1 MLRTV
6 AGMAISLMLLAGGPA
21 GAQAPAPGLLR
32 EIYQELVEIDTSDA
46 TGDTTRAAEAMAAR
60 LRAGGLAPADVQVIV
75 PPGGPKKG
83 NLVARL
89 RGTGAKKPLLLLAH
103 IDTVNAKREDWQ
115 RDPFK
120 LIEENGYFHARG
132 AADNKAMAAALVS
145 IMIELKQQNAR
156 PERDLII
163 ALTADEEII
172 PSQFSGIEYLIK
184 NHRPLIDAEL
194 ALNEGGGGLFDKNGK
209 PLYHGIQAGEK
220 VFQTYR
226 LEVTNPGGHSAR
238 PSKDNAIYHLAAGL
252 ARLAEHDFPFKLLPV
267 TRSYFE
273 RAAAFESGQMAADMK
288 GILTDPPDAQA
299 LARIGNAPRF
309 NALIRTTC
317 VATML
322 DAGHATNAL
331 PQRARA
337 VVNCRVLPGE
347 SVDEVQKTLARVLAN
362 DKISIA
368 PDGAPV
374 LSPPPPLTP
383 EIMRPVNEITAS
395 LWPGVPVVPTLSA
408 GATDGRFLA
417 NIGIPTYGITGQF
430 RDADGNGVH
439 GLNERIRVK
448 SFYEGHQFLNR
459 LIRALAAAR

>member
-1 MLRTV
+1 MIRTIAMLAAAAFLSTGTAV
-6 AGMAISLMLLAGGPA
+6 A
-21 GAQAPAPGLLR
+21 QDTAPPLLR
-32 EIYQELVEIDTSDA
+32 AIYQELVEIDTSDA
-46 TGDTTRAAEAMAAR
+46 SGDTTRAAEAMAAR
-60 LRAGGLAPADVQVIV
+60 LRAGGIPAADIQVLV

-89 RGTGAKKPLLLLAH
+89 RGSGEKKPLLLLAH
-103 IDTVNAKREDWQ
+103 IDVVNAKREDWQ

-120 LIEENGYFHARG
+120 LIEEDGYFYARG
-132 AADNKAMAAALVS
+132 AADDKAMAAALVT
-145 IMIELKQQNAR
+145 IMIELKQQNVR
-156 PERDLII
+156 LNRDLIL

-172 PSQFSGIEYLIK
+172 PSPFSGIDYLIR
-184 NHRPLIDAEL
+184 NHRNLIEAEF
-194 ALNEGGGGLFDKNGK
+194 ALNEGGGGQLDKAGK

-226 LEVTNPGGHSAR
+226 LEVTNAGGHSAR

-252 ARLAEHDFPFKLLPV
+252 ARLAQYDFPFKLLPV
-267 TRSYFE
+267 TRAYFE
-273 RAAAFESGQMAADMK
+273 RAANFESGQTSADMRA
-288 GILTDPPDAQA
+288 ILQNPPDAAA
-299 LARIGNAPRF
+299 LARLSDSPRF
-309 NALIRTTC
+309 NALMRTTC

-347 SVDEVQKTLARVLAN
+347 AVDEVQKTLARVFAN
-362 DKISIA
+362 DRISIT
-368 PDGAPV
+368 PDGAAV
-374 LSPPPPLTP
+374 LSPPPPLTQ
-383 EIMRPVNEITAS
+383 EIMGPVNEISAS
-395 LWPGVPVVPTLSA
+395 LWPGVPVIPTLSA

-430 RDADGNGVH
+430 RDADGGGVH

-448 SFYEGHQFLNR
+448 SFYEGHRFLDR
-459 LIRALAAAR
+459 LVRALAR

>member
-1 MLRTV
+1 
-6 AGMAISLMLLAGGPA
+6 
-21 GAQAPAPGLLR
+21 
-32 EIYQELVEIDTSDA
+32 
-46 TGDTTRAAEAMAAR
+46 
-60 LRAGGLAPADVQVIV
+60 
-75 PPGGPKKG
+75 
-83 NLVARL
+83 
-89 RGTGAKKPLLLLAH
+89 
-103 IDTVNAKREDWQ
+103 
-115 RDPFK
+115 
-120 LIEENGYFHARG
+120 
-132 AADNKAMAAALVS
+132 
-145 IMIELKQQNAR
+145 
-156 PERDLII
+156 
-163 ALTADEEII
+163 
-172 PSQFSGIEYLIK
+172 
-184 NHRPLIDAEL
+184 
-194 ALNEGGGGLFDKNGK
+194 
-209 PLYHGIQAGEK
+209 
-220 VFQTYR
+220 
-226 LEVTNPGGHSAR
+226 
-238 PSKDNAIYHLAAGL
+238 
-252 ARLAEHDFPFKLLPV
+252 
-267 TRSYFE
+267 
-273 RAAAFESGQMAADMK
+273 
-288 GILTDPPDAQA
+288 
-299 LARIGNAPRF
+299 
-309 NALIRTTC
+309 
-317 VATML
+317 ML

-362 DKISIA
+362 DKISIT